1 MRESTLEQ
9 ALIDHLSSFLLE
21 LGRGF
26 AFVARQKRITL
37 NGDYFWIDLVFYNTI
52 LRCYVLIDLKVGK
65 LMHQDLGQMQM
76 YVNYYQR
83 ELMNEGDSP
92 PIGIVLCT
100 EKKDAVVRYT
110 LSEDN
115 KQIFASK
122 YKLYLPTEEELVREL
137 KHRRALIEE
146 RMMLERKNDGG

>member
-1 MRESTLEQ
+1 M
-9 ALIDHLSSFLLE
+9 
-21 LGRGF
+21 
-26 AFVARQKRITL
+26 
-37 NGDYFWIDLVFYNTI
+37 
-52 LRCYVLIDLKVGK
+52 IDLKVGK

-100 EKKDAVVRYT
+100 DKKDAVVRYI